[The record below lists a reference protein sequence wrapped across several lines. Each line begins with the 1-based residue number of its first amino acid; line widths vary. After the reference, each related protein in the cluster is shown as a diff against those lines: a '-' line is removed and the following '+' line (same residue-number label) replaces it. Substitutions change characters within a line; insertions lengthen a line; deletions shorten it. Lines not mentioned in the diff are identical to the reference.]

1 MTYRIYTHGKT
12 HYQTDDYGTTLRQFS
27 RPVVIS
33 GSENDLQAKIEELKN
48 QGFSIAEVC
57 DIYRNQVK
65 F

>member
-1 MTYRIYTHGKT
+1 MTYRIYTHEKT

-33 GSENDLQAKIEELKN
+33 GNENDLQAKLEELKK
-48 QGFSIAEVC
+48 QGFAIAEVC
-57 DIYRNQVK
+57 NIYGKRID